1 MPEAADKDSKTEE
14 PTEKRTRDAIEQG
27 NVPFSR
33 EASKFASLVGMLA
46 VASLFAAGNTTS
58 LRLSL
63 QRFFDSPGAWPLES
77 SADVVNLFSLLAWQM
92 AAVLLPV
99 VGILAAAGIASSLL
113 QNPIQLVSDRIQPD
127 LKRISIG
134 AGWKRLFGAQ
144 GQVEFAK
151 TFLRLL
157 AVCVITYMLLR
168 DSQTDILNAMF
179 MDPNALPQLLLT
191 LTLRLVSSIAIATVV
206 LVAADLVWTHIFWK
220 KELRM
225 SRQEVKDE
233 MRQLEGDPLM
243 KARLRSLQRD
253 RARKRMMAAVP
264 KATLVIANPT
274 HYAIALRYV
283 RNENAAPLVVAKG
296 KDLIALRIRE
306 LAEQHKIPV
315 FEDKALARS
324 LYDAVE
330 VDKLIPAE
338 FYKAVAEIIYF
349 LFYARGAKA

>member
-134 AGWKRLFGAQ
+134 AAGSGCSARRGRWNSPRRFCACWPS
-144 GQVEFAK
+144 A
-151 TFLRLL
+151 
-157 AVCVITYMLLR
+157 
-168 DSQTDILNAMF
+168 
-179 MDPNALPQLLLT
+179 
-191 LTLRLVSSIAIATVV
+191 SS
-206 LVAADLVWTHIFWK
+206 
-220 KELRM
+220 
-225 SRQEVKDE
+225 
-233 MRQLEGDPLM
+233 
-243 KARLRSLQRD
+243 
-253 RARKRMMAAVP
+253 
-264 KATLVIANPT
+264 PT
-274 HYAIALRYV
+274 CCS
-283 RNENAAPLVVAKG
+283 G
-296 KDLIALRIRE
+296 
-306 LAEQHKIPV
+306 IP
-315 FEDKALARS
+315 RRTS
-324 LYDAVE
+324 
-330 VDKLIPAE
+330 
-338 FYKAVAEIIYF
+338 
-349 LFYARGAKA
+349 